1 MLNTNNDAN
10 INIVSYVEEL
20 KELIDEINETKS
32 KINTYQNELQD
43 AYDIDENSD
52 EREDEISR
60 VETDLSQEESSL
72 EHLLENLKD
81 EIISNDIKKF
91 ERLISYTEKTFSN
104 VIL

>member
-10 INIVSYVEEL
+10 INIVSYLEEL

-52 EREDEISR
+52 EREDEICR
-60 VETDLSQEESSL
+60 VERDLSQEESSL

>member
-52 EREDEISR
+52 EREDEICR
-60 VETDLSQEESSL
+60 VERDLSQEESSL

-91 ERLISYTEKTFSN
+91 ERLISYTKKTFSN